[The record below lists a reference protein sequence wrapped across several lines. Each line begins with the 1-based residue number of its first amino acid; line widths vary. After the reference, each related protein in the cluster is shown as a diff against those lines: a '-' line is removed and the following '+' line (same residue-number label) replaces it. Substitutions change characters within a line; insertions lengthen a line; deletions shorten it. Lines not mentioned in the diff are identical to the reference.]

1 MAKKPNRQP
10 DAVRRAKLTIQRR
23 TMVLMLVFGVAT
35 FVALFVKA
43 YDLTINRH
51 DEMENRAA
59 QQQTMSS
66 TVSASRGSIYDRNGT
81 VLAMSATADT
91 VQLDPLMIQRR
102 ADELDEQRAEKMAE
116 GLKEGETLPISGQ
129 EYKDLIATT
138 LAEILEMDTEPI
150 YEMMERTYSQ
160 YEIVKKRVD
169 RTVGDQIRAF
179 ISDTE
184 NNGTGGRVQGIYL
197 LSDAKRY
204 YSYSGLACH
213 VLGFLDNDNQG
224 AYGLEALYND
234 EMEGSSGLTVT
245 ARDARGQELMFQYEQ
260 YYDAENGDSLVLT
273 IDSTIQYYVERG
285 LEEMVAKYG
294 AKNGATGIVMDVNS
308 GALLA
313 IASNP
318 SYDLNDP
325 RTIYDPL
332 LQEQLAAAVPKDA
345 EGNDKPEEEWT
356 EEESAAYNEVLGQ
369 LQLQQWRSKAVND
382 TYEPGSTAKILT
394 LSMAL
399 EEGTVNLNSTF
410 DCSGSLTVDGWR
422 IGCSRRAGHGHQTLT
437 EATGNSCNPA
447 FMNIGFSV
455 GTDTFHDYMSAF
467 GLLEATGVDLQ
478 GEAVGV
484 AASKENFTTLDLAA
498 YSFGQNYTV
507 TPIQLIA
514 AQAACINGGY
524 LYAPYVVDRVLDQDG
539 NVLSQHDAT
548 PVRQVIS
555 EETSATVREILEYV
569 VAEGTGKNGQVAGY
583 RIGGKTGTA
592 DKRGTKTPD
601 NPQGDIVVSF
611 LCFAPADDPQVIML
625 LTLDTPARD
634 TGTYPSGGNMVAPV
648 ASSIMADILPYLGI
662 APQYTEEDAS
672 AVDATVPYV
681 VGMSEAEAAQKLSE
695 YGFASYRTVGDGET
709 VTDQTPLGGA
719 IVPTSAEIILYMGA
733 EKSEELCTVPDVT
746 GRTASQANQA
756 LTNAG
761 LIMKA
766 AGASGDDAG
775 VRVISQSLAA
785 GTEAA
790 AGTVVTVQLGQSGST
805 AD

>member
-1 MAKKPNRQP
+1 MANKPKRQP
-10 DAVRRAKLTIQRR
+10 DAARRAKLTIQRR
-23 TMVLMLVFGVAT
+23 TMCLMLLFGVVT
-35 FVALFVKA
+35 FIALFAKA

-51 DEMENRAA
+51 EEMEERAF
-59 QQQTMSS
+59 QQQTLSS
-66 TVSASRGSIYDRNGT
+66 TTSASRGSIYDRTGT

-91 VQLDPLMIQRR
+91 VQLDPMAIQNR
-102 ADELDEQRAEKMAE
+102 ADELDQERAEKMVN
-116 GLKEGETLPISGQ
+116 GLAEGETLPMTGQ

-138 LAEILEMDTEPI
+138 LSEILEVDIDSI
-150 YEMMERTYSQ
+150 YAQMERTFSQ
-160 YEIVKKRVD
+160 YEIAKKRVD
-169 RTVGDQIRAF
+169 RTVGDQIRTF
-179 ISDTE
+179 ISE
-184 NNGTGGRVQGIYL
+184 NEIQGIYL
-197 LSDAKRY
+197 LSDSKRY
-204 YSYSGLACH
+204 YSYSNLACH
-213 VLGFLDNDNQG
+213 VLGFLDNDNHG
-224 AYGLEALYND
+224 AYGIEALYND
-234 EMEGSSGLTVT
+234 ELEGSSGLSVT

-455 GTDTFHDYMSAF
+455 GTDTFYDYMEAF
-467 GLLEATGVDLQ
+467 GLHSASGVDLQ
-478 GEAVGV
+478 GEAVGTY
-484 AASKENFTTLDLAA
+484 ADKDTFTNLDLAT

-507 TPIQLIA
+507 TPVQLLA

-524 LYAPYVVDRVLDQDG
+524 LYAPYVVEQVVDGDG

-555 EETSATVREILEYV
+555 EETSSTVRDILEYV

-592 DKRGTKTPD
+592 DIRGTKDPVT
-601 NPQGDIVVSF
+601 NPLGDIVVSF
-611 LCFAPADDPQVIML
+611 LSFAPADDPQVIML

-634 TGTYPSGGNMVAPV
+634 TGTYPSGGNMVAPT

-662 APQYTEEDAS
+662 SPQYTEEDAS
-672 AVDATVPYV
+672 AADATVPYV
-681 VGMSEAEAAQKLSE
+681 VGMSESEAAQRLSE
-695 YGFASYRTVGDGET
+695 YGFTSYRTVGDGET

-733 EKSEELCTVPDVT
+733 EKSEELCMVPNLI
-746 GRTASQANQA
+746 GLTASQANQA

-761 LIMKA
+761 LIMKT
-766 AGASGDDAG
+766 AGASGDDSG
-775 VRVISQSLAA
+775 VRVISQSHGE
-785 GTEAA
+785 GTQLE

>member
-260 YYDAENGDSLVLT
+260 YYDAENGDNLQLT

-318 SYDLNDP
+318 SYDLNNP
-325 RTIYDPL
+325 REITDPL
-332 LQEQLAAAVPKDA
+332 LQAELAEAVPKDE
-345 EGNDKPEEEWT
+345 EGNAKPKEEWT
-356 EEESAAYNEVLGQ
+356 EAESDAHDTVLGR

-382 TYEPGSTAKILT
+382 TYEPGSTGKILT

-399 EEGTVNLNSTF
+399 EEGTVNLNSSF
-410 DCSGSLTVDGWR
+410 DCSGYLMVSGER
-422 IGCSRRAGHGHQTLT
+422 IGCSKKAGHGHQTLT
-437 EATGNSCNPA
+437 EAVGNSCNPA

-455 GTDTFHDYMSAF
+455 GTDTFYDYMSAF
-467 GLLEATGVDLQ
+467 GLMEGTGVDLQ
-478 GEAVGV
+478 GEAVGMFS
-484 AASKENFTTLDLAA
+484 SKENFTTLDLAT

-746 GRTASQANQA
+746 GQTASQANQA

>member
-1 MAKKPNRQP
+1 MANKPKRQP
-10 DAVRRAKLTIQRR
+10 DAARRAKLTIQRR
-23 TMVLMLVFGVAT
+23 TMCLMLLFGVVT
-35 FVALFVKA
+35 FIALFAKA

-51 DEMENRAA
+51 EEMEERAF
-59 QQQTMSS
+59 QQQTLSS
-66 TVSASRGSIYDRNGT
+66 TTSASRGSIYDRTGT

-91 VQLDPLMIQRR
+91 IFLDPMIIQER
-102 ADELDEQRAEKMAE
+102 ADELDQERAEKMVN
-116 GLKEGETLPISGQ
+116 GLAEGETLPMTGQ

-138 LAEILEMDTEPI
+138 LSEILEVDIESI
-150 YEMMERTYSQ
+150 YTQMEHTSYR
-160 YEIVKKRVD
+160 YEIVKRRVD
-169 RTVGDQIRAF
+169 RTVGDQIREF
-179 ISDTE
+179 ISE
-184 NNGTGGRVQGIYL
+184 NNIQGVHL
-197 LSDAKRY
+197 ESDSKRY
-204 YSYSGLACH
+204 YSYSSLACH
-213 VLGFLDNDNQG
+213 VLGFLDNDNHG
-224 AYGLEALYND
+224 AYGIEALYND
-234 EMEGSSGLTVT
+234 ELEGSSGLSVT
-245 ARDARGQELMFQYEQ
+245 ARDARGQELMFQYE
-260 YYDAENGDSLVLT
+260 
-273 IDSTIQYYVERG
+273 QYYVERG

-410 DCSGSLTVDGWR
+410 DCSGSLTVDGWT

-455 GTDTFHDYMSAF
+455 GTDTFYDYMEAF
-467 GLLEATGVDLQ
+467 GLHSASGVDLQ
-478 GEAVGV
+478 GEAVGTY
-484 AASKENFTTLDLAA
+484 ADKDTFTNLDLAT

-507 TPIQLIA
+507 TPVQLLA

-524 LYAPYVVDRVLDQDG
+524 LYAPYVVEQVVDGDG

-555 EETSATVREILEYV
+555 EETSSTVREILEYV

-592 DKRGTKTPD
+592 DKRGTKDPVT
-601 NPQGDIVVSF
+601 NPLGDIVVSF

-634 TGTYPSGGNMVAPV
+634 TGTYPSGGNMVAPT

-662 APQYTEEDAS
+662 SPQYTEEDAS
-672 AVDATVPYV
+672 AADATVPYV
-681 VGMSEAEAAQKLSE
+681 VGMSEAEAAQRLSE
-695 YGFASYRTVGDGET
+695 YGFTSYRTVGDGET

-733 EKSEELCTVPDVT
+733 EKSEELCTVPNLI
-746 GRTASQANQA
+746 GLTASQANQA

-761 LIMKA
+761 LIMKT
-766 AGASGDDAG
+766 AGASGDDSG
-775 VRVISQSLAA
+775 VRVISQSHGE
-785 GTEAA
+785 GTQLE

>member
-1 MAKKPNRQP
+1 
-10 DAVRRAKLTIQRR
+10 
-23 TMVLMLVFGVAT
+23 
-35 FVALFVKA
+35 
-43 YDLTINRH
+43 
-51 DEMENRAA
+51 
-59 QQQTMSS
+59 
-66 TVSASRGSIYDRNGT
+66 
-81 VLAMSATADT
+81 
-91 VQLDPLMIQRR
+91 
-102 ADELDEQRAEKMAE
+102 
-116 GLKEGETLPISGQ
+116 
-129 EYKDLIATT
+129 
-138 LAEILEMDTEPI
+138 
-150 YEMMERTYSQ
+150 
-160 YEIVKKRVD
+160 
-169 RTVGDQIRAF
+169 
-179 ISDTE
+179 
-184 NNGTGGRVQGIYL
+184 
-197 LSDAKRY
+197 
-204 YSYSGLACH
+204 
-213 VLGFLDNDNQG
+213 
-224 AYGLEALYND
+224 
-234 EMEGSSGLTVT
+234 
-245 ARDARGQELMFQYEQ
+245 MFQYEQ
-260 YYDAENGDSLVLT
+260 YYDAENGDNLVLT

-410 DCSGSLTVDGWR
+410 DCSGSLTVDGWT

-455 GTDTFHDYMSAF
+455 GTDTFYDYMEAF
-467 GLLEATGVDLQ
+467 GLHSASGVDLQ
-478 GEAVGV
+478 GEAVGTY
-484 AASKENFTTLDLAA
+484 ADKDTFTNLDLAT

-507 TPIQLIA
+507 TPVQLLA

-524 LYAPYVVDRVLDQDG
+524 LYAPYVVEQVVDGDG

-555 EETSATVREILEYV
+555 EETSSTVRDILEYV

-592 DKRGTKTPD
+592 DKRGTKDPVT

-634 TGTYPSGGNMVAPV
+634 TGTYPSGGNMVAPT

-662 APQYTEEDAS
+662 SPQYTEEDAS
-672 AVDATVPYV
+672 AADATVPYV
-681 VGMSEAEAAQKLSE
+681 VGMSEAEAAQRLSE
-695 YGFASYRTVGDGET
+695 YGFTSYRTVGDGET

-733 EKSEELCTVPDVT
+733 EKSEELCTVPNLI
-746 GRTASQANQA
+746 GLTASQANQA

-761 LIMKA
+761 LIMKT
-766 AGASGDDAG
+766 AGASGDDSG
-775 VRVISQSLAA
+775 VRVISQSHGE
-785 GTEAA
+785 GTQLE

>member
-1 MAKKPNRQP
+1 MANKPKRQP
-10 DAVRRAKLTIQRR
+10 DAARRAKLTIQRR
-23 TMVLMLVFGVAT
+23 TMCLMLLFGVVT
-35 FVALFVKA
+35 FIALFAKA

-51 DEMENRAA
+51 EEMEERAF
-59 QQQTMSS
+59 QQQTLSS
-66 TVSASRGSIYDRNGT
+66 TTSASRGSIYDRTGT

-91 VQLDPLMIQRR
+91 VQLDPMAIQNR
-102 ADELDEQRAEKMAE
+102 ADELDQERAEKMVN
-116 GLKEGETLPISGQ
+116 GLEEGETLPMTGQ

-138 LAEILEMDTEPI
+138 LSEILEVDIDSI
-150 YEMMERTYSQ
+150 YAQMERTFSQ

-179 ISDTE
+179 ISE
-184 NNGTGGRVQGIYL
+184 NEIQGIYL
-197 LSDAKRY
+197 LSDSKRY
-204 YSYSGLACH
+204 YSYSNLACH
-213 VLGFLDNDNQG
+213 VLGFLDNDNHG
-224 AYGLEALYND
+224 AYGIEALYND
-234 EMEGSSGLTVT
+234 ELEGSSGLSVT

-410 DCSGSLTVDGWR
+410 DCSGSLTVDGWT

-455 GTDTFHDYMSAF
+455 GTDTFYDYMEAF
-467 GLLEATGVDLQ
+467 GLHSASGVDLQ
-478 GEAVGV
+478 GEAVGTY
-484 AASKENFTTLDLAA
+484 ADKDTFTNLDLAT

-507 TPIQLIA
+507 TPVQLLA

-524 LYAPYVVDRVLDQDG
+524 LYAPYVVEQVVDGDG

-555 EETSATVREILEYV
+555 EETSSTVREH
-569 VAEGTGKNGQVAGY
+569 
-583 RIGGKTGTA
+583 
-592 DKRGTKTPD
+592 
-601 NPQGDIVVSF
+601 
-611 LCFAPADDPQVIML
+611 
-625 LTLDTPARD
+625 
-634 TGTYPSGGNMVAPV
+634 
-648 ASSIMADILPYLGI
+648 
-662 APQYTEEDAS
+662 
-672 AVDATVPYV
+672 
-681 VGMSEAEAAQKLSE
+681 
-695 YGFASYRTVGDGET
+695 
-709 VTDQTPLGGA
+709 A
-719 IVPTSAEIILYMGA
+719 I
-733 EKSEELCTVPDVT
+733 
-746 GRTASQANQA
+746 
-756 LTNAG
+756 
-761 LIMKA
+761 
-766 AGASGDDAG
+766 
-775 VRVISQSLAA
+775 
-785 GTEAA
+785 
-790 AGTVVTVQLGQSGST
+790 
-805 AD
+805 